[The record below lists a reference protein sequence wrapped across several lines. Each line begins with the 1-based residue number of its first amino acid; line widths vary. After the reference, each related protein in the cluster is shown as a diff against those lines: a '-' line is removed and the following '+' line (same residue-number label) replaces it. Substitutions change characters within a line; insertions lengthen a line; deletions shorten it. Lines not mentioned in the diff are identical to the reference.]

1 MMSTCG
7 TTAATISLTGVI
19 KETVSAA
26 AVANFR
32 AKEGRTGFS
41 AALLTSKSSSS
52 FGAKVFKE
60 LGKNVGLVVQVVVQ
74 VVKGEGCRVACKGV
88 G

>member
-1 MMSTCG
+1 MSTCG

-32 AKEGRTGFS
+32 AKEGLTGFS
-41 AALLTSKSSSS
+41 VALLTSKSSPS
-52 FGAKVFKE
+52 FWAKVFKE
-60 LGKNVGLVVQVVVQ
+60 LGKNVVLFMHVVVE
-74 VVKGEGCRVACKGV
+74 VVKGEGCRVV
-88 G
+88 GKDVV